1 MGTMQNR
8 NSEEAN
14 QGFTENSSEISYDQR
29 GGLSFANLSFCHFF
43 YQARISPNLMYVY
56 TLW

>member
-29 GGLSFANLSFCHFF
+29 GGLSFAN
-43 YQARISPNLMYVY
+43 
-56 TLW
+56 